1 MEKGGG
7 DGESHGFEFS
17 VPDAP
22 LKFVSVVAPTT
33 GCGRFLAD
41 SVYHP
46 YAATSAAPPNSNT
59 LTVALN
65 GCLDADL

>member
-41 SVYHP
+41 SVYQP
-46 YAATSAAPPNSNT
+46 YTPISAAPPNNNT
-59 LTVALN
+59 LAIALN
-65 GCLDADL
+65 GCFELEV